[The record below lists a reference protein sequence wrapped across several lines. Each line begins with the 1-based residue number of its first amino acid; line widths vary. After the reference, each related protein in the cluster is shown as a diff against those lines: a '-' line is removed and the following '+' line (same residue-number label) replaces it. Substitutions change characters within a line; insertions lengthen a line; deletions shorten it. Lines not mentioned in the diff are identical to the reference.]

1 MSDILIKLLKKHDTP
16 ARDTTLKFIKN
27 TISNPDKYG
36 VDVLLKNCKYLQNIE
51 VQTLTYKTFIDNFK
65 ILTVFKRKDRYNL
78 NTVYITYNYNYTKCF
93 IFCRCQLDK
102 EKMIKSKI
110 KYSVRDEDKMFYL
123 HKNEILYIE
132 NINKDTLNLKV
143 IKTFFKKTIRDY
155 LMNSTPS
162 KEIKLDDKN
171 NSASS

>member
-1 MSDILIKLLKKHDTP
+1 MSEILLKLLKKHDEP

-93 IFCRCQLDK
+93 VFCRSQLDTK
-102 EKMIKSKI
+102 KMIKSRI
-110 KYSVRDEDKMFYL
+110 KYSVRDEDKMYYL
-123 HKNEILYIE
+123 HKSEILYIE

-143 IKTFFKKTIRDY
+143 IKRFFKKTIKDY
-155 LMNSTPS
+155 LS
-162 KEIKLDDKN
+162 KCNDSKDTN
-171 NSASS
+171 